1 MCFLHQ
7 TKPNTPDLHPFLKDE
22 WELPKEEFTLEEEL
36 GSGYFA
42 HVHRGRWKNLIK
54 VAIKILKNGIFSAH
68 LTRLIEQFLM
78 FEAPQQEEE
87 DFQKEK
93 LLCSRC

>member
-1 MCFLHQ
+1 MCVCGFVCFLHQ

-54 VAIKILKNGIFSAH
+54 VAIKVLKNGILS
-68 LTRLIEQFLM
+68 
-78 FEAPQQEEE
+78 P
-87 DFQKEK
+87 
-93 LLCSRC
+93 LLVLWNSFRCREPA